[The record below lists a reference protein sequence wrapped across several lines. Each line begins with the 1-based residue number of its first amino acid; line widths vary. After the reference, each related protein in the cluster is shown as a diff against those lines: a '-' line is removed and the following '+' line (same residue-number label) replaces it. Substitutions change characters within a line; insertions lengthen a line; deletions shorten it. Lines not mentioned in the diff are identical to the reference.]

1 VGAPVFLIL
10 ALLVG
15 LSRIALGVHFPLDV
29 VTGAAIGAAFSVVAC
44 WLTRRFL
51 ARRER
56 AS

>member
-1 VGAPVFLIL
+1 LLL

-29 VTGAAIGAAFSVVAC
+29 ISGAVIGAAFSIVAC
-44 WLTRRFL
+44 WLARRFL